1 MRHHKYLIVGGGM
14 TADSAVRGIRKVDPD
29 GSIAMICD
37 ERDPPYDRPP
47 LSKSLW
53 KDKPFESIWRGTIE
67 HHVNVH
73 VGKKIVALDAAGKT
87 ATDDAGNTYAFDK
100 LLLATGG
107 SVRRLPGADD
117 SVIYFRTA
125 ADYRRLRELS
135 EHGADF
141 VVIGGG
147 FIGSEIAAALAM
159 NDKRVTMI
167 FPLNGI
173 GANVYPPPLVAFL
186 NSYYREK
193 GVTLLAGETVRSVQ
207 AAGNQTVVTVG
218 SGREFFAD
226 GVIAGLGIQPNTGLA
241 EQAGL
246 KVDNGILVDEQL
258 RTSHPDIYAAGDVA
272 NFYSAVLDQRTRVE
286 HEDNANVMGEMAGRN
301 MAGQSDAYRHQPYF
315 YSDLFD
321 LGYEAVG
328 ELDSR
333 LDIVEDWKEPFRK
346 GVIYYLRHGQVRG
359 VLLWNTWGQLAA
371 ATQLIAGKEKHTRA
385 TLQGRISD

>member
-14 TADSAVRGIRKVDPD
+14 TADSAARGIRKVDPD
-29 GSIAMICD
+29 GSIAMIC
-37 ERDPPYDRPP
+37 EEHDPPYDRPP

-53 KDKPFESIWRGTIE
+53 KDKSFDSIWRGTMDRQ
-67 HHVNVH
+67 VNVH
-73 VGKKIVALDAAGKT
+73 VGRKVVALDAASKT
-87 ATDDAGNTYAFDK
+87 ATDEAGNVYGYDK

-135 EHGADF
+135 EHGSEF

-159 NDKRVTMI
+159 HDKRVTMI
-167 FPLNGI
+167 FPTDGI
-173 GANVYPPPLVAFL
+173 GANVYPPQLVAFL
-186 NSYYREK
+186 NSYYEKK
-193 GVTLLAGETVRSVQ
+193 GVTLLASETVKSVQ

-226 GVIAGLGIQPNTGLA
+226 GVVAGLGIQPNTGLA

-246 KVDNGILVDEQL
+246 RVDNGIVVDELL

-272 NFYSAVLDQRTRVE
+272 NFYSALLDKRVRVE

-301 MAGQSDAYRHQPYF
+301 MAGQSDAYHHQPYF

-328 ELDSR
+328 ELNAG
-333 LDIVEDWKEPFRK
+333 LDVVEDWKEPFRK
-346 GVIYYLRHGQVRG
+346 GVVYYLRDGRVRG
-359 VLLWNTWGQLAA
+359 VLLWNTWGQVEA
-371 ATQLIAGKEKHTRA
+371 ATQLIAENARHTGD
-385 TLQGRISD
+385 TLRGRISD